1 MEWLVGRCPPFL
13 TPVFILTRYPRETL
27 KFTNG
32 TSFHFVD
39 TAPGDALRMA
49 QEAAGGLDARIG
61 GGPSTVNEFLRAD
74 LIDFLHLAIV
84 PMLVGSGVQIW
95 DQLLGM
101 EDRFETESI
110 GTGGGLT
117 HQLWNR

>member
-1 MEWLVGRCPPFL
+1 
-13 TPVFILTRYPRETL
+13 
-27 KFTNG
+27 
-32 TSFHFVD
+32 
-39 TAPGDALRMA
+39 MA
-49 QEAAGGLDARIG
+49 QEAAGGLDVRIG